1 MKAPYWPKNSNA
13 AIHKE
18 KLLLLSTGFS
28 ENFHL
33 SSFCYSSLLGSC
45 MNYSYYTTARSYH
58 CFLVLQL
65 FEAEQHAFNTLFSN
79 LHFKSSLL
87 ADKILDYASFRDIL
101 FTQKDYQLC
110 QLRM

>member
-1 MKAPYWPKNSNA
+1 MQQYIKKNYFCF
-13 AIHKE
+13 
-18 KLLLLSTGFS
+18 LLVFQKISIFLLFVIQVYLARVWTILI
-28 ENFHL
+28 N
-33 SSFCYSSLLGSC
+33 
-45 MNYSYYTTARSYH
+45 TTARSYH

-65 FEAEQHAFNTLFSN
+65 FEAEQHAFNTLFCLFSN

>member
-1 MKAPYWPKNSNA
+1 MQQYIEKNYFCF
-13 AIHKE
+13 
-18 KLLLLSTGFS
+18 LLVFQKISTFLLFVIQVYLARVWTILI
-28 ENFHL
+28 N
-33 SSFCYSSLLGSC
+33 
-45 MNYSYYTTARSYH
+45 TTARLYH

>member
-1 MKAPYWPKNSNA
+1 MQQYIKKNYFCF
-13 AIHKE
+13 
-18 KLLLLSTGFS
+18 LLVFKKISIFFLFVIQVYLARVWTILI
-28 ENFHL
+28 N
-33 SSFCYSSLLGSC
+33 
-45 MNYSYYTTARSYH
+45 TTVRLYH

-65 FEAEQHAFNTLFSN
+65 FEAEQHALNTLFSN

>member
-1 MKAPYWPKNSNA
+1 MKQYIKKNYCCF
-13 AIHKE
+13 
-18 KLLLLSTGFS
+18 LLVFQKISIFLLFVIQVYLARVWTILI
-28 ENFHL
+28 N
-33 SSFCYSSLLGSC
+33 
-45 MNYSYYTTARSYH
+45 TTARSYH

>member
-1 MKAPYWPKNSNA
+1 MQQYIKKNYFCF
-13 AIHKE
+13 
-18 KLLLLSTGFS
+18 LLVFQKISIFLLFVIQVYLARVWTILI
-28 ENFHL
+28 N
-33 SSFCYSSLLGSC
+33 
-45 MNYSYYTTARSYH
+45 TTARSYH
-58 CFLVLQL
+58 CFLLLQL

>member
-1 MKAPYWPKNSNA
+1 MQQYIKKNYFCF
-13 AIHKE
+13 
-18 KLLLLSTGFS
+18 LLVFQKISIFLLFVIQVYLARVWTILI
-28 ENFHL
+28 N
-33 SSFCYSSLLGSC
+33 
-45 MNYSYYTTARSYH
+45 TTARSYH

-65 FEAEQHAFNTLFSN
+65 FEAEQRAFNTLFSN

>member
-1 MKAPYWPKNSNA
+1 MQQYIKKNYFCF
-13 AIHKE
+13 
-18 KLLLLSTGFS
+18 LLVFQKISIFLLFVIQVYLARVWTILI
-28 ENFHL
+28 N
-33 SSFCYSSLLGSC
+33 
-45 MNYSYYTTARSYH
+45 TTARSYH

-101 FTQKDYQLC
+101 FTQKDYQL
-110 QLRM
+110 

>member
-1 MKAPYWPKNSNA
+1 MQQYIKKNYFCF
-13 AIHKE
+13 
-18 KLLLLSTGFS
+18 LLVFQKISIFFLFVIQVYLARVWTILI
-28 ENFHL
+28 N
-33 SSFCYSSLLGSC
+33 
-45 MNYSYYTTARSYH
+45 TTARSYH

-65 FEAEQHAFNTLFSN
+65 FEAEQHALFSN

>member
-1 MKAPYWPKNSNA
+1 MQQYIKKNYFCF
-13 AIHKE
+13 
-18 KLLLLSTGFS
+18 LLVFQKIFIFLLFVIQVYLARVWTILI
-28 ENFHL
+28 N
-33 SSFCYSSLLGSC
+33 
-45 MNYSYYTTARSYH
+45 TTARLYH

>member
-1 MKAPYWPKNSNA
+1 MQQYT
-13 AIHKE
+13 KE
-18 KLLLLSTGFS
+18 NYFCFLLVFQKIFIFLLFVIQVYLARVWTILI
-28 ENFHL
+28 N
-33 SSFCYSSLLGSC
+33 
-45 MNYSYYTTARSYH
+45 TTARSYH

>member
-1 MKAPYWPKNSNA
+1 MQQYIKKNYFCF
-13 AIHKE
+13 
-18 KLLLLSTGFS
+18 LLVFQKISIFLLFVIQVYLARVWTILI
-28 ENFHL
+28 N
-33 SSFCYSSLLGSC
+33 
-45 MNYSYYTTARSYH
+45 TTARSYH

>member
-1 MKAPYWPKNSNA
+1 MQQYIKKNYFCF
-13 AIHKE
+13 
-18 KLLLLSTGFS
+18 LLVFQKISIFLLFVIQVYLARVWTILI
-28 ENFHL
+28 N
-33 SSFCYSSLLGSC
+33 
-45 MNYSYYTTARSYH
+45 TTARSYH

-65 FEAEQHAFNTLFSN
+65 FEAEQCAFNTLFSN

>member
-1 MKAPYWPKNSNA
+1 MQQYIKKNYFCF
-13 AIHKE
+13 
-18 KLLLLSTGFS
+18 LLVFQKIFIFLLFVIQVYLARVWTILI
-28 ENFHL
+28 N
-33 SSFCYSSLLGSC
+33 
-45 MNYSYYTTARSYH
+45 TTARSYH

-79 LHFKSSLL
+79 LHFKTSLL

>member
-1 MKAPYWPKNSNA
+1 MQQYIKKNYFCF
-13 AIHKE
+13 
-18 KLLLLSTGFS
+18 LLVFQKISIFLLFVIQVYLARVWTILI
-28 ENFHL
+28 N
-33 SSFCYSSLLGSC
+33 
-45 MNYSYYTTARSYH
+45 TTARSYH

-110 QLRM
+110 QLRI